1 MILCQIADMF
11 FWGLEAVFPSN
22 ASGGAEEGGLIVGHL

>member
-11 FWGLEAVFPSN
+11 FLGLEEVFPSN
-22 ASGGAEEGGLIVGHL
+22 ASGRVEEGDFIVGHL